1 MLVSN
6 TRPTT
11 SLYNVFIQRFS
22 EQFHK
27 EIDCADNEATLQIII
42 TLMNKCGL
50 RELLDPPTITTSIL
64 SRTPNSS
71 PHTHV
76 SSPGM
81 RSGIGAGAGAGASAG
96 AVDGLDVPSTKRSN
110 GYHIW
115 QRERRQR
122 WIAEGKLDP
131 APNYGSEWRLLPNS
145 TREDYKAYAKNLRS

>member
-27 EIDCADNEATLQIII
+27 EIDCTDNEATLQIII

-50 RELLDPPTITTSIL
+50 RELLDPPTATTIATSIL

-71 PHTHV
+71 PHTHI
-76 SSPGM
+76 SSPGI
-81 RSGIGAGAGAGASAG
+81 RSGTGAS

>member
-6 TRPTT
+6 TRSTT

-50 RELLDPPTITTSIL
+50 RELLDPPTAIATSIL

-81 RSGIGAGAGAGASAG
+81 RSGIGAS

-131 APNYGSEWRLLPNS
+131 APNYGSEWRLLPSS